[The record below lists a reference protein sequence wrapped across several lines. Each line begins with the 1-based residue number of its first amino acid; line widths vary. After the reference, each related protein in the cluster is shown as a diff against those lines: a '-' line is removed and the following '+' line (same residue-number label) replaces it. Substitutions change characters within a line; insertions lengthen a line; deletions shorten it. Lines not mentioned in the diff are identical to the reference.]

1 MEDRNCE
8 LLFEYLRSILYDSEV
23 KTLEIDSLD
32 EPFRKLGMGL
42 QYLETAVKEM
52 KQCSAALSKGDL
64 SSFKPARENFLCEN
78 LKNIHAN
85 LNHLTWQAKQ
95 VAKGD
100 YSQTVSYLGEFS
112 EAFNT
117 MTEQLR
123 EREKSLK
130 LIAEQEKKHAEM
142 AESYRQL
149 LMELIARSEEEILVI
164 SLDGQSLLYSNRRT
178 EDEVRNWDVYKQWIS
193 QIVQKKQQED
203 RRKERYEWKW
213 EAEDST
219 HRFYAIT
226 TGKMKWQGEWAY
238 VNIVQEVTETRV
250 KEEQLKAEAYQD
262 MLTRIGNRFYLKE
275 KAEEILQTGE
285 PVSVCYCDLDHLK
298 YINDTFGHQE
308 GDAYIRFFVRIVN
321 ENIREEDIFA
331 RIGGDEFCILMR
343 DCAGDDA
350 RKRLSD
356 IQKQFVLR
364 EKTNYARSFSCGIVG
379 VPRNHDKVDL
389 DTLLAKVD
397 QIGAACHT
405 GNPTC
410 FFQPLV
416 GIDYDET
423 NPLRIFE
430 SVYDTIADRKENPK
444 EGSYTNYLFD
454 KGIDKILKKIG
465 EEATEVVIAA
475 KNPNPEEVKY
485 EIADFLYHAMVLMVE
500 KGLTWEDIVKE
511 LADR

>member
-123 EREKSLK
+123 ERERSLK
-130 LIAEQEKKHAEM
+130 LIVEQEKKHAEM
-142 AESYRQL
+142 AESYSQL

-193 QIVQKKQQED
+193 QIEQKTQKNN
-203 RRKERYEWKW
+203 RRKELYEWKW
-213 EAEDST
+213 EAEDSD

-250 KEEQLKAEAYQD
+250 KEEQLKAEAY
-262 MLTRIGNRFYLKE
+262 
-275 KAEEILQTGE
+275 
-285 PVSVCYCDLDHLK
+285 
-298 YINDTFGHQE
+298 QE

-364 EKTNYARSFSCGIVG
+364 EKKNYARSFSCGIVG

-389 DTLLAKVD
+389 DTLLHEADEVMYNQKREHKKEY
-397 QIGAACHT
+397 QSE
-405 GNPTC
+405 
-410 FFQPLV
+410 L
-416 GIDYDET
+416 GI
-423 NPLRIFE
+423 
-430 SVYDTIADRKENPK
+430 
-444 EGSYTNYLFD
+444 
-454 KGIDKILKKIG
+454 
-465 EEATEVVIAA
+465 
-475 KNPNPEEVKY
+475 
-485 EIADFLYHAMVLMVE
+485 
-500 KGLTWEDIVKE
+500 
-511 LADR
+511 